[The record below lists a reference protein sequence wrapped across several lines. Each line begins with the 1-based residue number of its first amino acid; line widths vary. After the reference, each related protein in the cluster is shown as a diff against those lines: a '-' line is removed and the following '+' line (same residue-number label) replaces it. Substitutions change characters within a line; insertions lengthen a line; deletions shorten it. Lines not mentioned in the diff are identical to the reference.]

1 MTVFYSLIW
10 NYLLMWPT
18 ISFFN
23 DVSIIWIGRL
33 TKMMFLNKKI
43 VENKKKLDNSFKWW
57 MSKLG
62 IINANFIYVAMK
74 TSGIYFEF

>member
-1 MTVFYSLIW
+1 
-10 NYLLMWPT
+10 MWPT

-23 DVSIIWIGRL
+23 DVSIISIGRL

-62 IINANFIYVAMK
+62 IINANFIYYVAMM

>member
-23 DVSIIWIGRL
+23 DVSITLIGRL
-33 TKMMFLNKKI
+33 TKMMFLNKKKI
-43 VENKKKLDNSFKWW
+43 IEKKLDNSFKWW

-62 IINANFIYVAMK
+62 IINANFIYVAMM